1 MKEELLVLKTESKS
15 REMRLE
21 TANDFLLNSGI
32 NPTLLTED
40 DKMSIYSMLVI
51 KAEKIK
57 KKNLDK
63 CFE

>member
-1 MKEELLVLKTESKS
+1 MKEMLVLKTESKI

-21 TANDFLLNSGI
+21 VANDFLLNSGI
-32 NPTLLTED
+32 NPTVLTED

-51 KAEKIK
+51 KAEKFK
-57 KKNLDK
+57 KENLDK

>member
-1 MKEELLVLKTESKS
+1 MKELLVLQTESKI

-21 TANDFLLNSGI
+21 VANDYLLNSGI

-40 DKMSIYSMLVI
+40 DKMSIYVMLTI
-51 KAEKIK
+51 KAEKFK
-57 KKNLDK
+57 KEHLDK